1 MKVLV
6 IRFSSIGDIVL
17 TSPVVRCL
25 KKQLN
30 AEVHYFTKKNFKDV
44 LVNNPFI
51 DKLHFLSDDF
61 NTDVKALK
69 AEKFDYIIDLHHNL
83 RTLRFKQS
91 LGVKAFSFN
100 KLNLEKWMLVN
111 LNWNRMPD
119 IHIVDRYV
127 KSAEKLG
134 IKNDEAGLDYFLS
147 EIEKVDIKSLPTF
160 LHSGYVGLVI
170 GAQHATK
177 RLPLE
182 KLQELCQKITKP
194 IILMGGK
201 EDATI
206 ADELVK
212 IDSNRL
218 FSACGKFKLN
228 ESASLVQQAESII
241 SHDTGLMHIA
251 SAFKKEVYAV
261 WGNTVPEFG
270 MYPYK
275 TEHHNFEVKDLSCR
289 PCSKIGHQ
297 TCPKKHFKCMN
308 NQNIDLLAQMINKSK

>member
-25 KKQLN
+25 KNQLK
-30 AEVHYFTKKNFKDV
+30 AEVHYFTKKNFNDV
-44 LVNNPFI
+44 LVNNPYI
-51 DKLHFLSDDF
+51 DKLHFLTEDF
-61 NTDVKALK
+61 KADVQALK
-69 AEKFDYIIDLHHNL
+69 AERFDYIIDLHHNL

-91 LGVKAFSFN
+91 LGVPAYSFN

-111 LNWNRMPD
+111 LKWNRMPNM
-119 IHIVDRYV
+119 HIVDRYV
-127 KSAEKLG
+127 ATAAKLG
-134 IKNDEAGLDYFLS
+134 VKNDELGLDYFLS
-147 EIEKVDIKSLPTF
+147 ENDNVDIKSLPAF
-160 LHSGYVGLVI
+160 LHNGYVGIVI

-177 RLPLE
+177 RLTLE
-182 KLQELCQKITKP
+182 KLQELCRKINKP
-194 IILMGGK
+194 IVLMGGK
-201 EDATI
+201 EDAVV

-212 IDSNRL
+212 IDTNRI

-275 TEHHNFEVKDLSCR
+275 TEHHNFEIKDLACR

-297 TCPKKHFKCMN
+297 SCPKKHFQCMN
-308 NQNIDLLAQMINKSK
+308 NQNIDLLSQMINK